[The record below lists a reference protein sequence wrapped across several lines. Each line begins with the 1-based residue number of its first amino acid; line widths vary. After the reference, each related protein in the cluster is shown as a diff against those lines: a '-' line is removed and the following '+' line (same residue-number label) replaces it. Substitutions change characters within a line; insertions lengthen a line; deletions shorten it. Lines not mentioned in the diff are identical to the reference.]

1 MTYTIEQLDDLI
13 NACYKGIPDMGD
25 KLDALSMGL
34 ATQLRDALATIE
46 RIEAWFWE
54 HDGKMMDIDYDM
66 FWPQTKQ
73 ALNK

>member
-1 MTYTIEQLDDLI
+1 MTYTIEQLDAILEEDRYNSTLEYH
-13 NACYKGIPDMGD
+13 AV
-25 KLDALSMGL
+25 
-34 ATQLRDALATIE
+34 TQLRDALATIE